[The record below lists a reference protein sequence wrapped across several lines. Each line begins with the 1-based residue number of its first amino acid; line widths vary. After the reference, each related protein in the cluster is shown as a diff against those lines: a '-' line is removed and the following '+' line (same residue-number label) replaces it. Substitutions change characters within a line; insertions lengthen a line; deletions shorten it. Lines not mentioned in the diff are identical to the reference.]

1 MCPIVNVSVE
11 KLAVKPVPK
20 FIVLAA
26 TTGEYVPN
34 ETPLFATVNATTSE
48 LRIPV
53 FDTVN

>member
-34 ETPLFATVNATTSE
+34 DTPLFATVNATTSE